1 VGTKHELPF
10 DYCCPSLQDLLGS
23 RTCEKCGIYH
33 ATKKSLIAHR
43 RICKINGAETDTPH
57 STLNGTQSAICK
69 RVRPLR
75 VAAQRQKE
83 KMIIWTSR
91 LNDKHVDWF
100 DEDEVELG
108 IDQDTNV
115 SVENDTSVIIPVI
128 EMDDYMQPIW
138 Q

>member
-1 VGTKHELPF
+1 
-10 DYCCPSLQDLLGS
+10 
-23 RTCEKCGIYH
+23 
-33 ATKKSLIAHR
+33 
-43 RICKINGAETDTPH
+43 
-57 STLNGTQSAICK
+57 
-69 RVRPLR
+69 
-75 VAAQRQKE
+75 
-83 KMIIWTSR
+83 MIIWTSR